1 MSASPERP
9 SSSPDAVARLDA
21 RVLGR
26 VQGVGFRY
34 HVLRRAMDL
43 DLRGWVANER
53 DGSVSCRAE
62 GRRRD
67 LEALVEALE
76 DGPPGAIVDR
86 VVAAYGP
93 PTGDL
98 PPFTIRSGGH
108 PGD

>member
-1 MSASPERP
+1 MSARREPAAE
-9 SSSPDAVARLDA
+9 SPDAVVRLDA
-21 RVLGR
+21 RVIGR

-76 DGPPGAIVDR
+76 DGPPGAIVYR
-86 VVAAYGP
+86 VIAAYGP
-93 PTGDL
+93 PAGDL